1 MNLCEEVLIPS
12 PKLQKMLNA
21 LKIILFIFILL
32 VVINALLDLGDGFS
46 SFIFQAIFLLFVIS
60 SKHYGYMLL
69 FIVFCIEEL
78 CSNIQTL
85 GIWAQVGFYKT
96 SNELY
101 FCFLV
106 FSTSFQIFNI
116 YLSFIIFRQLKYEY
130 KIKFYP
136 ELDPDNNNERNNDEG
151 ANLAGMNNFRE
162 GGGENNENNGG
173 GFVPFAGRGYA
184 VGGN

>member
-1 MNLCEEVLIPS
+1 MNLCEEVIIPS

-21 LKIILFIFILL
+21 LKIILFIFIFL
-32 VVINALLDLGDGFS
+32 VMINFILEVEDGFS

-69 FIVFCIEEL
+69 FIIFCIAEL
-78 CSNIQTL
+78 GSNIEIL
-85 GIWAQVGFYKT
+85 GIMAQYGFYKST
-96 SNELY
+96 RKSL
-101 FCFLV
+101 FCFIV
-106 FSTSFQIFNI
+106 FVTTFQIFNI
-116 YLSFIIFRQLKYEY
+116 YLSFVVFRQLKYEY

-136 ELDPDNNNERNNDEG
+136 ELDPNNNNEGNNNNNERGNIV
-151 ANLAGMNNFRE
+151 GMNNVRE
-162 GGGENNENNGG
+162 NENNENNAG